1 MRSQSMQTRR
11 QRGFTLIELLV
22 VIAIIAILIALLLP
36 AVQQAREA
44 ARRSQCRNNFKQ
56 LGIALHNYHDTHNC
70 FPAAGYSLGMAAV
83 DCISGSCV
91 ASTAGAHTRQRN
103 VSGLVML
110 LPYIDQAPIYNQWN
124 HASAAGWSYV
134 YGLYSAASVEG
145 NPNANATLSKTP
157 ISVFKCPS
165 DTGSDFHTGTDQY
178 YAISSTNS
186 GGYRTNYDLS
196 ADYTA
201 YYYNHY
207 WVVRGKETRV
217 MFSDDTRTRIADVT
231 DGTSN
236 TVMMCEQVRDKYNGA
251 LTGWSHRGHVNNGI
265 DFTRDWYRINQW
277 DYYGDPA
284 TFRVGR
290 LGQWMTSGS
299 YHVGGVHVLLADGA
313 VRFVSENIN
322 GPTQNALARMA
333 DGTTVGEF

>member
-1 MRSQSMQTRR
+1 MRQMSKPARN

-56 LGIALHNYHDTHNC
+56 LGIALHNYHDTFNC

-91 ASTAGAHTRQRN
+91 ASTTGTHTRQRN
-103 VSGLVML
+103 VSGLLML
-110 LPYIDQAPIYNQWN
+110 LPYIDQAPLYNQWN
-124 HASAAGWSYV
+124 HASAASWSHV
-134 YGLYSAASVEG
+134 YGLYSASTTEG
-145 NPNANATLSKTP
+145 NPDVNAALSKTV
-157 ISVFKCPS
+157 INVFKCPS
-165 DTGSDFHTGTDQY
+165 DTGTDFYTGADRY
-178 YAISSTNS
+178 YGISSTNA

-196 ADYTA
+196 SDYLA

-207 WVVRGKETRV
+207 WVARGKETRV

-299 YHVGGVHVLLADGA
+299 YHVGGVHILLADGA
-313 VRFVSENIN
+313 VRFISENIN
-322 GPTQNALARMA
+322 GPTQNNLARMA
-333 DGTTVGEF
+333 DGNTLGEF